1 MATEQQILA
10 TKQIFM
16 SMDQDKDGKLNRR
29 EIRIMFRKL
38 GEPLTR
44 AELEVAIHE
53 MDNNNS
59 GYVEWEEFKKYMF

>member
-53 MDNNNS
+53 IDNNNS